1 MVNYFSV
8 LFLIFNSYF
17 FPVENNLQ
25 QKNITVPE
33 PQLYTIL
40 LTSTGFMDHGLIN
53 TNFTCEGANTS
64 PDLAWDSVPANT
76 KAFAIVCQD
85 IDVAPNFFV
94 HWMIYNI
101 PGDQRSLDDNI
112 TTIPDIGNGI
122 LQGLNDFNK
131 IGYSG
136 PCPSDGA
143 HRYLFIIYALDDML
157 QIDGGA
163 PKYDV
168 LNAID
173 KHVIGMGRLT
183 GRYRTLGTR

>member
-1 MVNYFSV
+1 MLNYLNLILLLNLLCLNPDFSTT
-8 LFLIFNSYF
+8 
-17 FPVENNLQ
+17 
-25 QKNITVPE
+25 QKTEPAPE
-33 PQLYTIL
+33 PNLYTIV
-40 LTSTGFMDHGLIN
+40 LTSTGFMDHGMIN
-53 TNFTCEGANTS
+53 SNFTCEGANTS

-85 IDVAPNFFV
+85 IDVNPNFFV
-94 HWMIYNI
+94 HWLIYNI

-136 PCPSDGA
+136 PCPPEGV
-143 HRYLFIIYALDDML
+143 HRYVFIIYALDDML
-157 QIDGGA
+157 PIDGGA

-173 KHVIGMGRLT
+173 KHVIGMGKLT
-183 GRYRTLGTR
+183 GKYRTLATR

>member
-1 MVNYFSV
+1 MNHLLYFPFLVSI
-8 LFLIFNSYF
+8 LFLNSTR
-17 FPVENNLQ
+17 N
-25 QKNITVPE
+25 PE
-33 PQLYTIL
+33 TKTLSSPDPQLYTIL
-40 LTSTGFMDHGLIN
+40 LTSTSFMDHGLIN
-53 TNFTCEGANTS
+53 TNNTCEGANTS

-85 IDVAPNFFV
+85 IDVNPNFFV

-112 TTIPDIGNGI
+112 TTIPDIGNGV

-136 PCPSDGA
+136 PCPPDGF
-143 HRYLFIIYALDDML
+143 HRYIFIIYALDDML
-157 QIDGGA
+157 PIDGGA

-173 KHVIGMGRLT
+173 KHVIGMGKLT
-183 GRYRTLGTR
+183 GKYRNLATR